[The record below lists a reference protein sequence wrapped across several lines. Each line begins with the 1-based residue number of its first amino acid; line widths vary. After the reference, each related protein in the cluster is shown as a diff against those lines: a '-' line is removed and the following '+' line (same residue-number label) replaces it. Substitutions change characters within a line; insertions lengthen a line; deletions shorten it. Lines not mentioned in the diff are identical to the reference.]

1 MGEDSGVTESNRE
14 NEHQGFEK
22 VFKRLE
28 ETVRQLEDTELS
40 LDDATRLFEDGMH
53 LAQQCNE
60 LLANAELRV
69 SRLKTE
75 FDKQIHLVDDKS
87 EPEDAAQDLM
97 Q

>member
-1 MGEDSGVTESNRE
+1 MGEDSSVADSNRGKE
-14 NEHQGFEK
+14 QHGFEK
-22 VFKRLE
+22 AFTRLE

-40 LDDATRLFEDGMH
+40 LDDATRLFENGMH
-53 LAQQCNE
+53 LARQCNE

-75 FDKQIHLVDDKS
+75 FDKQIHLVDDKP
-87 EPEDAAQDLM
+87 EPDDAVQDLI

>member
-1 MGEDSGVTESNRE
+1 MGEDSGVAESNHE
-14 NEHQGFEK
+14 NKRQGFEK
-22 VFKRLE
+22 AFKRLE

-53 LAQQCNE
+53 LAHQCNE